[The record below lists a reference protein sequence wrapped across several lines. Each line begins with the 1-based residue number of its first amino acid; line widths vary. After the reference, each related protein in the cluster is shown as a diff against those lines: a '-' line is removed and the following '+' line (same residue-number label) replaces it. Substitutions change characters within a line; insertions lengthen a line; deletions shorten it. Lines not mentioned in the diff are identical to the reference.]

1 MLSTPFI
8 TEKKKKNHLFALI
21 IHHYSLIFH
30 TYFFFCLNSQFF
42 IILFPIIPIIST
54 APMYVLVIMRYFY
67 GMTLHNRFLLQRLSI
82 NT

>member
-8 TEKKKKNHLFALI
+8 TEKKKKTHLFVLI

-54 APMYVLVIMRYFY
+54 SPIYMLAIMRYFY
-67 GMTLHNRFLLQRLSI
+67 GMTLHNRFLLQRRSI